1 MTAPVT
7 ARRGALFVLLLPI
20 LLWSYNWIVMKQV
33 LAWIGPFDF
42 SALRYGFGALVL
54 FGVLLARGE
63 SLKPPPLLDTALIG
77 IAQTAAFQALVQW
90 ALVEGGA
97 GRTALLAYT
106 MPFWAVL
113 LGWLLLADRPGTRQW
128 LSLAVAAAGLVFVLE
143 PWHGVGGAQSAA
155 LAIVGGLC
163 WAAGVVLSKRLF
175 QRGGVS
181 ALSLT
186 TWQMAIGA
194 LALIVIALATHEKP
208 IVWTNFLLGA
218 LVYNAVLASGVAWLL
233 WSWVVEQL
241 PANVVS
247 LSSLAVPIAG
257 IAFAWCILGERPTL
271 SETIGIA
278 LIATALLIVNVR
290 RSPHALKPAD
300 PKVA

>member
-1 MTAPVT
+1 MTAPAN
-7 ARRGALFVLLLPI
+7 ARRGALLVLLLPI

-42 SALRYGFGALVL
+42 SALRYGFGALML
-54 FGVLLARGE
+54 FGMLVVRGE

-90 ALVEGGA
+90 ALVQGGA

-113 LGWLLLADRPGTRQW
+113 LGWLLLADRPGPRQW
-128 LSLAVAAAGLVFVLE
+128 LSLAVAACGLVFVLE
-143 PWHGVGGAQSAA
+143 PWNGGGGAQSAT
-155 LAIVGGLC
+155 LAIAGGLC

-175 QRGGVS
+175 QRGGVR

-186 TWQMAIGA
+186 AWQMAIGA
-194 LALIVIALATHEKP
+194 LALTIVALATHEKP
-208 IVWTNFLLGA
+208 IAWTNFLIGA

-257 IAFAWCILGERPTL
+257 IAFAWAILGERPTP
-271 SETIGIA
+271 SEGIGIA
-278 LIATALLIVNVR
+278 LIATALLIVNLR
-290 RSPHALKPAD
+290 RAPRASASN
-300 PKVA
+300 

>member
-1 MTAPVT
+1 MTVPANT
-7 ARRGALFVLLLPI
+7 RRGALLVLLLPI

-42 SALRYGFGALVL
+42 SALRYGFGALML
-54 FGVLLARGE
+54 FGVLLVRGE

-77 IAQTAAFQALVQW
+77 IAQTAGFQALVQW
-90 ALVEGGA
+90 ALVQGGA

-113 LGWLLLADRPGTRQW
+113 LGWLLLADRPGPRQW
-128 LSLAVAAAGLVFVLE
+128 LSLAVAACGLVFVLE
-143 PWHGVGGAQSAA
+143 PWNGVGGARSAV

-175 QRGGVS
+175 QRSGVG

-194 LALIVIALATHEKP
+194 LALAIVALATHEKP
-208 IVWTNFLLGA
+208 IAWTNFLIGA

-257 IAFAWCILGERPTL
+257 IAFAWAILGERPTP
-271 SETIGIA
+271 SEGIGIA
-278 LIATALLIVNVR
+278 LIVTALLIVNLR
-290 RSPHALKPAD
+290 RAPRAPASN
-300 PKVA
+300 

>member
-1 MTAPVT
+1 MTVPAT
-7 ARRGALFVLLLPI
+7 ARRGALLVLLLPI

-33 LAWIGPFDF
+33 LVWIGPFDF

-54 FGVLLARGE
+54 FGALLLRGE

-90 ALVEGGA
+90 ALVQGGA

-113 LGWLLLADRPGTRQW
+113 LAWLLLAERPGPRQW

-143 PWHGVGGAQSAA
+143 PWHGVGGGQSAV

-175 QRGGVS
+175 QRGGVG

-186 TWQMAIGA
+186 AWQMAIGA
-194 LALIVIALATHEKP
+194 LALIVVALATHATP
-208 IVWTNFLLGA
+208 IVWTNFLIGA
-218 LVYNAVLASGVAWLL
+218 LVYNAVLASGLAWLL

-257 IAFAWCILGERPTL
+257 ISFAWAILGERPTF
-271 SETIGIA
+271 SEGIGVA
-278 LIATALLIVNVR
+278 LIVAALLIVNLR
-290 RSPHALKPAD
+290 RAPAT
-300 PKVA
+300 PEPA

>member
-1 MTAPVT
+1 MTVPAN
-7 ARRGALFVLLLPI
+7 ARRGALLVLLLPI

-42 SALRYGFGALVL
+42 SALRYGFGALML
-54 FGVLLARGE
+54 FGVLLVRGE

-77 IAQTAAFQALVQW
+77 IAQTAGFQALVQW
-90 ALVEGGA
+90 ALVQGGA

-113 LGWLLLADRPGTRQW
+113 LGWLLLADRPGPRQW
-128 LSLAVAAAGLVFVLE
+128 LSLAVAACGLVFVLE
-143 PWHGVGGAQSAA
+143 PWNGVGGARSAV

-175 QRGGVS
+175 QRSGVG

-194 LALIVIALATHEKP
+194 LALAIVALATHEKP
-208 IVWTNFLLGA
+208 IAWTNFLIGA

-257 IAFAWCILGERPTL
+257 IAFAWAILGERPTP
-271 SETIGIA
+271 SEGIGIA
-278 LIATALLIVNVR
+278 LIVTALLIVNLR
-290 RSPHALKPAD
+290 RAPRAPASN
-300 PKVA
+300 

>member
-1 MTAPVT
+1 MTVPANT
-7 ARRGALFVLLLPI
+7 RRGALLVLLLPI

-42 SALRYGFGALVL
+42 SALRYGFGALML

-77 IAQTAAFQALVQW
+77 IAQTAGFQALVQW
-90 ALVEGGA
+90 ALVQGGA

-113 LGWLLLADRPGTRQW
+113 LGWLLLADRPGPRQW
-128 LSLAVAAAGLVFVLE
+128 LSLAVAACGLVFVLE
-143 PWHGVGGAQSAA
+143 PWNGVGGARSAV

-175 QRGGVS
+175 QRSGVG

-194 LALIVIALATHEKP
+194 LALAIVALATHEKP
-208 IVWTNFLLGA
+208 IAWTNFLIGA

-257 IAFAWCILGERPTL
+257 IAFAWAILGERPTP
-271 SETIGIA
+271 SEGIGIA
-278 LIATALLIVNVR
+278 LIVTALLIVNLR
-290 RSPHALKPAD
+290 RAPRVPASN
-300 PKVA
+300 